1 MTHIRSIPTLS
12 LQLCETGPRWCKSR
26 LNQSVNS
33 AALKG
38 VKGFLQFVQCRQ
50 IPSSPSLEKSQ
61 RWGSERTTGKPVCLH
76 RVVFL
81 FGGKYGKIAKHWG
94 IRRYTLFVNHQKH
107 VRSKTQRPNGAN
119 TAVTGRSYT
128 WNNRPFRIWSK
139 ILQDIEVAWFLPM
152 RHVTW
157 STFGS
162 PHKMSSV
169 ASCCSFP

>member
-1 MTHIRSIPTLS
+1 MTHIRYIPTLS

-38 VKGFLQFVQCRQ
+38 VKGFLRFVQCRQ

-81 FGGKYGKIAKHWG
+81 FGGKNDTIQTLRQNHFEHQIDETAPWRVAG
-94 IRRYTLFVNHQKH
+94 RRSDRCWACCCRYRWRN
-107 VRSKTQRPNGAN
+107 SKPWPR
-119 TAVTGRSYT
+119 
-128 WNNRPFRIWSK
+128 WDF
-139 ILQDIEVAWFLPM
+139 FLGN
-152 RHVTW
+152 
-157 STFGS
+157 FEQEFLGL
-162 PHKMSSV
+162 
-169 ASCCSFP
+169 